1 MIMTMM
7 NYIYI
12 DRNKRILQRMVPS
25 STQKIDKKLM
35 FFCNNR
41 KKETIL
47 KYLREENQ
55 KNKRLEIKKARKM
68 LF

>member
-25 STQKIDKKLM
+25 SCAEDSLVRTYMDV
-35 FFCNNR
+35 FPTN
-41 KKETIL
+41 
-47 KYLREENQ
+47 
-55 KNKRLEIKKARKM
+55 
-68 LF
+68 